1 MGVVGVEM
9 RVDGGEVR
17 AHPRFDILNL
27 NYNIGMSVTIFELV
41 ALRTIVRMFSLI
53 SFWMFACL

>member
-1 MGVVGVEM
+1 MEM

-53 SFWMFACL
+53 SFWMFVCL